1 MAGSDNVHGHTGKMQ
16 AFNPTPPNVSITGQ
30 SQGGQGGMAEA
41 ATFLADMSQ
50 AEAKLQR
57 FVDDARQG
65 YAAYSAIAGG
75 AAQDYLGGDNAG
87 AAAIGNAANTPG
99 AIRGDLV

>member
-1 MAGSDNVHGHTGKMQ
+1 MASSDGLHGHTGEMQ

-30 SQGGQGGMAEA
+30 SQGQGGMAEA
-41 ATFLADMSQ
+41 IVFLAAKSQ

-57 FVDDARQG
+57 FADDAKQG
-65 YAAYSAIAGG
+65 YAAYSAIAGD
-75 AAQDYLGGDNAG
+75 AAQDYLRGDNAG

-99 AIRGDLV
+99 GTRRDLA